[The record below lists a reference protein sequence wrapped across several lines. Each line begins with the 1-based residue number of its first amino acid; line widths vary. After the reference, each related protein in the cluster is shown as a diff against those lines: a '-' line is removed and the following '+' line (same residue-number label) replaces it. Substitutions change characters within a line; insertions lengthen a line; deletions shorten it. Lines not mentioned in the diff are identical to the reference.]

1 MRRSLRTG
9 NRLPHMITRE
19 DLDFF
24 FMIQGPDVV
33 ALAGNNTT
41 IRVEK
46 HGSGVPIVAG
56 GAWTYTMRY
65 YATDVV
71 SWYPDGTVTLRA
83 DRRETLSTK
92 RRMNLALVP
101 LGWKL
106 YQCDFHWYLWRI
118 GDETGPDLPFRNG
131 MIVAHAYNGS
141 EYNR

>member
-1 MRRSLRTG
+1 MRRALRTG
-9 NRLPHMITRE
+9 NRLPDKITRA
-19 DLDFF
+19 DLDFYYA
-24 FMIQGPDVV
+24 IQGPDVV
-33 ALAGNNTT
+33 ALAGPNTT

-46 HGSGVPIVAG
+46 HGSGAPIVAG
-56 GAWTYTMRY
+56 GGWTYTMRY

-71 SWYPDGTVTLRA
+71 SWYPDGLVSLTA
-83 DRRETLSTK
+83 AHRETQTTK

-106 YQCDFHWYLWRI
+106 YQHEFCWYLWRI
-118 GDETGPDLPFRNG
+118 GDPDGPDVPFRNG